1 MPSQPI
7 SSALSEKYDRLKALL
22 QDLGRVLVAFSGGV
36 DSTFLLKVAF
46 DELGENVLAV
56 IATSETYP
64 EKEIQEATLLAESMN
79 VRYRVIQSCEMENPD
94 FVANPPDRCYHCK
107 MELFSR
113 MQVIADS
120 ENIPYVLDGA
130 NFEDTGDYR
139 PGSRAAEE
147 LKVRSPLKETGFVK
161 DEIRELSRHLG
172 LPTWN
177 KPAMACL
184 SSRFPYYTRIHS
196 EALGQIAQAEEF
208 LRSLGLSQLRVRHH
222 ETIARIEVPPEDI
235 ARLMDPRLREAIV
248 RRLKQLGYAYVTLDL
263 AGYRTGSLNE
273 ILSEDQKKGS

>member
-79 VRYRVIQSCEMENPD
+79 VRYRIIQSCEMENPD

-113 MQVIADS
+113 MQVIADA

-235 ARLMDPRLREAIV
+235 ARLMDPQLREAIV
-248 RRLKQLGYAYVTLDL
+248 HNLKQLGYAYVTLDL

>member
-22 QDLGRVLVAFSGGV
+22 QDLSRVLVAFSGGV

-64 EKEIQEATLLAESMN
+64 EKEIQEATLLAESLK

-113 MQVIADS
+113 MQVIADE

-235 ARLMDPRLREAIV
+235 ARLMDPQLREAIV
-248 RRLKQLGYAYVTLDL
+248 HRLKQLGYAYVTLDL

-273 ILSEDQKKGS
+273 ILSEDQKKDS

>member
-64 EKEIQEATLLAESMN
+64 EKEIQEATRLAESLK

-113 MQVIADS
+113 MQVIADE

-222 ETIARIEVPPEDI
+222 ETIARIEVPLEDI
-235 ARLMDPRLREAIV
+235 PRLMDPQLREAIV
-248 RRLKQLGYAYVTLDL
+248 HRLKQLGYVYVTLDL

-273 ILSEDQKKGS
+273 ILSEDQKKDS

>member
-64 EKEIQEATLLAESMN
+64 EKENQEATRLAESLK

-113 MQVIADS
+113 MQVIADE

-172 LPTWN
+172 LTTWN

-222 ETIARIEVPPEDI
+222 ETIARIEVPLEDI
-235 ARLMDPRLREAIV
+235 PRLMDPQLREAIV
-248 RRLKQLGYAYVTLDL
+248 HRLKQLGYVYVTLDL

-273 ILSEDQKKGS
+273 ILSEDQKKDS

>member
-79 VRYRVIQSCEMENPD
+79 VRYRIIQSCEMENPD

-235 ARLMDPRLREAIV
+235 ARLMDPQLREAIV